1 MNRIIAAIVAIPV
14 LLASMPK
21 QASALSVIVN
31 PDVQKPQAGTLIA
44 RRMERRR
51 WIAGHWVRRNHHRVW
66 VRGHYQYY

>member
-21 QASALSVIVN
+21 QVSALSVVN

-44 RRMERRR
+44 RRMEHRR

-66 VRGHYQYY
+66 VKGHYQYY